1 MFCFMRVVK
10 RYLCVWISYLHFGV
24 DTVGDLVSEIV
35 GTGVRLGQQ
44 EWIRQRAIL
53 WLHDL

>member
-1 MFCFMRVVK
+1 MGK
-10 RYLCVWISYLHFGV
+10 NGTWCVQFSYLHFGI
-24 DTVGDLVSEIV
+24 DTVRDLVSELI
-35 GTGVRLGQQ
+35 GTGVGLGQQ

>member
-1 MFCFMRVVK
+1 MQVGKNV
-10 RYLCVWISYLHFGV
+10 LCVLSYLHFCIN
-24 DTVGDLVSEIV
+24 TIRDLVSELT
-35 GTGVRLGQQ
+35 GSGVRLGQQ